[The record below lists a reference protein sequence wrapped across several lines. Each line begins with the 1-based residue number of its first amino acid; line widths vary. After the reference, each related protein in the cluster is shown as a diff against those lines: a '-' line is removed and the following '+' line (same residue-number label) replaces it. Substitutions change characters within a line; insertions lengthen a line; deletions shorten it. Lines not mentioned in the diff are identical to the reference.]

1 MRRWRWLAGAVVGI
15 AAIVAARAC
24 WPELPDPLPHAARSH
39 AGRALDGAADGV
51 ESTDGSGDDA
61 RLEADRL
68 PEAAAPVPAGS
79 TRYRVKFVKAD
90 GQLLTTVR
98 VGVRPEGATESR
110 TITPTSRGA
119 AVLDLDDGCRAVD
132 FSARGYVD
140 VHRAIDA
147 RDRERG
153 DLGAI
158 VLTPA
163 AALDV
168 RIVGA
173 PRRATPWLR
182 ISSWAKAEVHDHSS
196 DSFGCGDTKVATA
209 DGTARATFAL
219 PSDTEVWL
227 VFNGSGV
234 AVRSTPPPLAAG
246 VTAWTVDLASFARIR
261 GHVVGV
267 PPSFARGDVVWL
279 QRFVAESDGLFPGMD
294 ARAELDDEARFEF
307 AAVPD
312 GPFGLHLNV
321 AGLHEAGGERR
332 DSWRTVAAGSRL
344 DLELEPDREL
354 LGLAIGPFG
363 GERTS
368 KIGNSLRFD
377 DPARSSAFVRAA
389 DDPRFSRGLAAADA
403 LREASQLF
411 VDPDTERARILDVAR
426 LPPPRDGIV
435 TIDLDQFPRLSGRLT
450 VSWNWLASR
459 DWKLYL
465 AASGRPLF
473 GPSSEPAAKRERG
486 LFEETF
492 ADLAPGSY
500 DVWGIYD
507 ASVNRRLASGVE
519 VAPDEERRIDVTL
532 PSPVRRAG
540 RITNWNEVEPA
551 LRPREI
557 VLESAKT
564 AQIKNGRFDTEVAP
578 PIGRTARFDDA
589 RCNRIDVTA
598 PVETDADGDLAV
610 RFPVEEVE
618 LLELTTQTSPG
629 ERAMAEWIGVDP
641 PETIGLFTW
650 YPRASAEADGRI
662 AFVHRRGVPLHGW
675 IDGIA
680 DGGEKRVLGWF
691 SSDVPAGTFVPA
703 GRSVEVSTGCDGT
716 TATLF
721 LVARPLG
728 GWTPPRLPLCKV
740 IYGLPRRIW
749 IPDGAEFVDVE
760 FPGRAR
766 RRVECATLGERWVID
781 SE

>member
-1 MRRWRWLAGAVVGI
+1 MRRWRWLAGVAAGI

-24 WPELPDPLPHAARSH
+24 WPELPDPLPRAARSH
-39 AGRALDGAADGV
+39 AGRSLDGAAIDD
-51 ESTDGSGDDA
+51 ESADKSDA
-61 RLEADRL
+61 TRLEADRS
-68 PEAAAPVPAGS
+68 PDAAAPVPEGA
-79 TRYRVKFVKAD
+79 TRFRLKFVNAD
-90 GQLLTTVR
+90 GQSLTTARVVVR
-98 VGVRPEGATESR
+98 REGAAEPR
-110 TITPTSRGA
+110 TITPTKDGA

-158 VLTPA
+158 TLVPA

-173 PRRATPWLR
+173 PRRATPWLA
-182 ISSWAKAEVHDHSS
+182 ISTWAKTEVRYDQV
-196 DSFGCGDTKVATA
+196 GCGYAKLATA

-219 PSDTEVWL
+219 PSDTEVRL
-227 VFNGSGV
+227 ELHGDGV

-246 VTAWTVDLASFARIR
+246 VTNWTIDLAAFARIR

-267 PPSFARGDVVWL
+267 PPFCARGTVVWL
-279 QRFVAESDGLFPGMD
+279 KRFVPEQDGLFPGMD
-294 ARAELDDEARFEF
+294 ARTQLDEEARFEF
-307 AAVPD
+307 LAVPD
-312 GPFGLHLNV
+312 GPFALHLDIAELRESV
-321 AGLHEAGGERR
+321 GARR
-332 DSWRTVAAGSRL
+332 DAWRTTDLPSGRE
-344 DLELEPDREL
+344 LELEPDRAL
-354 LGLAIGPFG
+354 LGIAIGPFD

-377 DPARSSAFVRAA
+377 DPARSNAFVRAA

-403 LREASQLF
+403 LREASHLF
-411 VDPDTERARILDVAR
+411 VDPGTERARILDVAR
-426 LPPPRDGIV
+426 FPPPRDGIV
-435 TIDLDQFPRLSGRLT
+435 AIDLGQFPRLRGRLT

-473 GPSSEPAAKRERG
+473 GPPGEPTAKRERG

-500 DVWGIYD
+500 DVWGVYG
-507 ASVNRRLASGVE
+507 ASIDRRLASGID

-532 PSPVRRAG
+532 PSPARRAG
-540 RITNWNEVEPA
+540 RITNWNELEPA

-557 VLESAKT
+557 VLENANT
-564 AQIKNGRFDTEVAP
+564 AQIKNGRFETEVAP
-578 PIGRTARFDDA
+578 PIGRTARFDDV

-610 RFPVEEVE
+610 RFPVEEVD

-650 YPRASAEADGRI
+650 YPRASADADGRI
-662 AFVHRRGVPLHGW
+662 ALVHRRGVLLHGW

-680 DGGEKRVLGWF
+680 EGGEKRVLAWF

-703 GRSVEVSTGCDGT
+703 GRSVEVANGADGT

-721 LVARPLG
+721 LVARPLN
-728 GWTPPRLPLCKV
+728 GWTPPRLPLCKL
-740 IYGLPRRIW
+740 IHGLPRRIW

-760 FPGRAR
+760 VPGRAKK
-766 RRVECATLGERWVID
+766 RVDCATIGSKWEIELE
-781 SE
+781 